1 MSWNSFKD
9 LADSAVN
16 KKGIKNQIQE
26 SLVLES
32 ANRVLVD
39 FLSSVAKDKM
49 SAIYFRDGVLTIAAL
64 DDNLLKRLLEDK
76 DLFIASLNNKLEDQI
91 VKDLNFLS

>member
-9 LADSAVN
+9 LADKIVD

-32 ANRVLVD
+32 ANRALVD
-39 FLSSVAKDKM
+39 FLSEAAKDKI
-49 SAIYFRDGVLTIAAL
+49 SAIYFKGGILTIAAL
-64 DDNLLKRLLEDK
+64 DDDLLKQLLKDK
-76 DLFIASLNNKLEDQI
+76 DLFIVSLNNKLEDNI

>member
-32 ANRVLVD
+32 ANKILVN
-39 FLSSVAKDKM
+39 FLSEEARDKL
-49 SAIYFRDGVLTIAAL
+49 SAIYFKNGILTIAAL
-64 DDNLLKRLLEDK
+64 NNTLLNKLLEDK
-76 DLFIASLNNKLEDQI
+76 KLFISTLNSKLGDNIIE
-91 VKDLNFLS
+91 DLNFLS

>member
-9 LADSAVN
+9 LADKVVD

-39 FLSSVAKDKM
+39 FLSEVAKDKM
-49 SAIYFRDGVLTIAAL
+49 SAIYFRNGVLTIAAL
-64 DDNLLKRLLEDK
+64 DDNLLKHLISEK
-76 DLFIASLNNKLEDQI
+76 DLFIVNLNRKLGDNIIE
-91 VKDLNFLS
+91 DLNFLS

>member
-9 LADSAVN
+9 LAGEAVN
-16 KKGIKNQIQE
+16 KKGIKGQIQE

-39 FLSSVAKDKM
+39 FLSEDAKDKM
-49 SAIYFRDGVLTIAAL
+49 SAVYFRNNILTIAAL
-64 DDNLLKRLLEDK
+64 DDNLLKRLLEEK
-76 DLFIASLNNKLEDQI
+76 ALFIASLNNKLGDSI
-91 VKDLNFLS
+91 VEDLNFLS